1 MGFDS
6 SSISV
11 QSLGLVQLFATP
23 WTAAQQ
29 VSLTIT
35 NSWNLLRLMSIKLVM
50 PSNHLIL
57 FIPFFSCL
65 QSFPASES
73 FLRCQVFASA
83 GQSIGASALA
93 SVLAMNI
100 QYYFLLGWTGLVS
113 LLSKGL
119 SRIFSNTTVKIH
131 QFFGTQLSI

>member
-35 NSWNLLRLMSIKLVM
+35 NSWSLLRLMSIKLVM

-73 FLRCQVFASA
+73 FLRRQVFASA

-131 QFFGTQLSI
+131 QVFGTQLSI

>member
-35 NSWNLLRLMSIKLVM
+35 NSWNLLRLMSTESTM

-73 FLRCQVFASA
+73 FLRRQVFASA